1 MTLIEE
7 YLDSIS
13 KMHLLQ
19 VASPEHSQ
27 GLETIKKQKEK
38 SLNPRNFLGCTRSYT
53 DRLPAKPIMIRAG
66 SATGAKRSLS
76 AMGNYTREKYQ
87 IKLML

>member
-1 MTLIEE
+1 MTHIEE

-13 KMHLLQ
+13 KMHLSQ

-38 SLNPRNFLGCTRSYT
+38 SLNPKN
-53 DRLPAKPIMIRAG
+53 
-66 SATGAKRSLS
+66 
-76 AMGNYTREKYQ
+76 
-87 IKLML
+87 